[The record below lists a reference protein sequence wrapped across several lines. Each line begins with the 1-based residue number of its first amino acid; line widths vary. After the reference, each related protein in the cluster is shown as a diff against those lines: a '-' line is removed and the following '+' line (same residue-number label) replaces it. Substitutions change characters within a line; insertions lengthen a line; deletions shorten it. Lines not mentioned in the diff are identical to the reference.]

1 MPSKLPPYAMDKSIS
16 LRQASGKK
24 SEMLKARDLLGLLI
38 KSGPPVPDDQTGN
51 QANSKGG
58 RLGKGI

>member
-1 MPSKLPPYAMDKSIS
+1 MDKSIS

-38 KSGPPVPDDQTGN
+38 KSGPPFPDDQTGN